1 MKLPPFEYRSPTTI
15 DETVSLLAEYGDE
28 AKVLAGGQSLLPLL
42 AMRLGRPEFLIDINR
57 VDELAGITVNGA
69 LTIGAL
75 TRHRAGE
82 RSADVR
88 ASVPLLAAALANVG
102 HDAIRTRGTI
112 GGSVAHADPSAEMP
126 TIVRTLGGT
135 ITATSSRGSRQIA
148 AEDFFQGF
156 LMTSLEPDELLTSIE
171 LPIAGPRSG
180 WSFKEFSRRSGDFA
194 LVGVAVALEL
204 DANGAIADAKIG
216 LLGVAGEP
224 ARATAAEAVLLG
236 ATPGDDAFAAAAA
249 AAQGEVSPTADLH
262 GTAAYREHLTGVL
275 VRKGLAEAFARAEG
289 QK

>member
-57 VDELAGITVNGA
+57 VDELAGITVNGV

-82 RSADVR
+82 RSPEVR
-88 ASVPLLAAALANVG
+88 ASVPLLAAALGNVG

-135 ITATSSRGSRQIA
+135 LTATSSRGSRQIA

-204 DANGAIADAKIG
+204 DANGAVAEARIG

-224 ARATAAEAVLLG
+224 ARATAAEAVLVG
-236 ATPGDDAFAAAAA
+236 ATPGDEAFAAAAA

-275 VRKGLAEAFARAEG
+275 VRQGLAEAFARAEG
-289 QK
+289 QI

>member
-1 MKLPPFEYRSPTTI
+1 
-15 DETVSLLAEYGDE
+15 
-28 AKVLAGGQSLLPLL
+28 
-42 AMRLGRPEFLIDINR
+42 
-57 VDELAGITVNGA
+57 
-69 LTIGAL
+69 
-75 TRHRAGE
+75 
-82 RSADVR
+82 
-88 ASVPLLAAALANVG
+88 LAAALGNVG

-135 ITATSSRGSRQIA
+135 LTATSSRGSRQIA

-204 DANGAIADAKIG
+204 DANGAVAEARIG

-224 ARATAAEAVLLG
+224 ARATAAEAVLVG
-236 ATPGDDAFAAAAA
+236 ATPGDEAFAAAAA

-275 VRKGLAEAFARAEG
+275 VRQGLAEAFARAEG
-289 QK
+289 QI